1 MKVYDTY
8 IFDLYGT
15 LIDIHTDES
24 IDELWEEL
32 AAEYGKKCVVYTP
45 AAIHE
50 KYLEMVGQEEQ
61 DLAKA
66 TGFKYPEIRLDKVF
80 ARLYNE
86 GKKGAPVGTQAEIS
100 MDDPWIQQVALQ
112 FRETSRTRLDVY
124 ENTVSTLKKLKE
136 LGKKVYLLSNAQ
148 RCFTEPEMRQVG
160 IWNLFDDIFI
170 SSDHEKKKPQPEFM
184 EELLK
189 KHHIDR
195 DRAVMIGNDFTSD
208 IRIALECDMES
219 IFLNTDRHSEAEM
232 KSLLAKQKAQ
242 KPSEKEV
249 YIISSGDI
257 KEIL

>member
-1 MKVYDTY
+1 
-8 IFDLYGT
+8 
-15 LIDIHTDES
+15 
-24 IDELWEEL
+24 
-32 AAEYGKKCVVYTP
+32 
-45 AAIHE
+45 
-50 KYLEMVGQEEQ
+50 
-61 DLAKA
+61 
-66 TGFKYPEIRLDKVF
+66 
-80 ARLYNE
+80 
-86 GKKGAPVGTQAEIS
+86 
-100 MDDPWIQQVALQ
+100 
-112 FRETSRTRLDVY
+112 
-124 ENTVSTLKKLKE
+124 
-136 LGKKVYLLSNAQ
+136 
-148 RCFTEPEMRQVG
+148 MRQVG

-189 KHHIDR
+189 KHNIDR